1 MSEYAVTISCKLN
14 DEDTNLT
21 TIVLDS
27 VDDSNVSLNSSIT
40 SSPLVTGDV
49 ISDHMYKE
57 PITYSF
63 SGVLSHN
70 GSKTIVVDKDG
81 SRLSDIQEIFEKIKN
96 NGILC
101 TIVKIKILDK
111 IDKNEAQFKIRN
123 NMVLQ
128 SISWTEKINS
138 LGFTFSFKEIM
149 TVDIQEP
156 EKDISD
162 NFLPNV
168 TDPNQLSFTDALLDW
183 EQVDVLVIKAL
194 DKYNLIEEKFKNFLQ
209 GYGIFNIAGIVGATL
224 GFALAGVIAKS
235 IGIALSTI
243 GPIGALIG
251 TISLITL
258 ALVNFIKKKTEE
270 NKYRVKVFEYY
281 KDDKKNQAEV
291 KRFVNF
297 IGDIHKQISKLNDYI
312 QVFNISSNEIQEC
325 LLGIDNIQYNF
336 KFEKNNTTN
345 EYTLKVLDID
355 DNLVKNYG
363 SVISA
368 LTDISQC
375 TSSNAML
382 RVEGSGTYV
391 YLMRTGE
398 DKSDLTSYNILTSTI
413 KLENYVDVLTEIIDN
428 ALLR

>member
-70 GSKTIVVDKDG
+70 GSKKIVVDKDG

-128 SISWTEKINS
+128 TISWTEKINS

-149 TVDIQEP
+149 TVDIKKP

-162 NFLPNV
+162 TFLPNV
-168 TDPNQLSFTDALLDW
+168 TDPNQLSFTDALIDW
-183 EQVDVLVIKAL
+183 QQVDTLVIKAL
-194 DKYNLIEEKFKNFLQ
+194 DKYDLIEEQFEVLLQ
-209 GYGIFNIAGIVGATL
+209 GLGTTAIATIAGATL
-224 GFALAGVIAKS
+224 GFVLAGVIAKS
-235 IGIALSTI
+235 IGIALSTL

-251 TISLITL
+251 AIALICL
-258 ALVNFIKKKTEE
+258 ALFNFIEKKTQEK
-270 NKYRVKVFEYY
+270 KYRVKVFEYY

-312 QVFNISSNEIQEC
+312 KVFNISSNEIQEC

-375 TSSNAML
+375 TSSNAMF

-398 DKSDLTSYNILTSTI
+398 NKSDLTSYNILTSTI
-413 KLENYVDVLTEIIDN
+413 KLENYVDVLTEIINN

>member
-40 SSPLVTGDV
+40 SSPLVNGDV

-149 TVDIQEP
+149 TVDIKEP

-183 EQVDVLVIKAL
+183 EQVDTLVIKTM
-194 DKYNLIEEKFKNFLQ
+194 DKYSLIGEKFKNFLQ
-209 GYGIFNIAGIVGATL
+209 GCGIADIATIAGATVG
-224 GFALAGVIAKS
+224 FVLAGVIAKS
-235 IGIALSTI
+235 IGIALSTL
-243 GPIGALIG
+243 GPIGILVGVIAVVGIALI
-251 TISLITL
+251 
-258 ALVNFIKKKTEE
+258 NFIKKKIEE

-312 QVFNISSNEIQEC
+312 KVFNISSNEIQEC

-368 LTDISQC
+368 LTNISQC
-375 TSSNAML
+375 TSSNAMF

-398 DKSDLTSYNILTSTI
+398 DKTDLTSYNILTSTI
-413 KLENYVDVLTEIIDN
+413 KLENYVDMLTEIINN

>member
-128 SISWTEKINS
+128 TISWTEKINS

-162 NFLPNV
+162 TFLPNI
-168 TDPNQLSFTDALLDW
+168 TDPNQLSFTDALIDW
-183 EQVDVLVIKAL
+183 EQVDTLVIKAL
-194 DKYNLIEEKFKNFLQ
+194 DKYDLIEEQFEVLLQ
-209 GYGIFNIAGIVGATL
+209 GLGTTAIATIAGATVG
-224 GFALAGVIAKS
+224 FVLAGVIAKS
-235 IGIALSTI
+235 IGIALSTL

-251 TISLITL
+251 AIALICL
-258 ALVNFIKKKTEE
+258 ALFNFIKKKTEE

-281 KDDKKNQAEV
+281 NYDKKNQAEL
-291 KRFVNF
+291 KIFVNF
-297 IGDIHKQISKLNDYI
+297 VRDIHKQISKLNDYI
-312 QVFNISSNEIQEC
+312 KVFNISSNEIQEC

-375 TSSNAML
+375 TSSNAMF